1 MSIRNIVGKILI
13 FLKSLSMESDSNNE
27 SVQLQKTITLL
38 KQNPSRD
45 NVNSLLILLKAE
57 FSLKLTSFFRR
68 MAENSKL
75 KHQAKELAED
85 ATSHSFLSYF
95 EQELR
100 NLAKGK
106 TLVCFKKDFR
116 PYAYLLTVGKRYLIR
131 QFKVLDPSV
140 LKSMENY
147 ELQIALT
154 EKSQKAHFFQDIRN
168 MRADLTI
175 RENFERYLKIARAE
189 KILTRQEVAG
199 LMSLYDRDGNIN
211 WMSEDL
217 MITVAAAYNLKS
229 KAKAKLQANKDY
241 LDQLYNQNYPF

>member
-1 MSIRNIVGKILI
+1 
-13 FLKSLSMESDSNNE
+13 MEPDSSHQ
-27 SVQLQKTITLL
+27 SVQLQETITRL
-38 KQNPSRD
+38 KQNPSKD
-45 NVNSLLILLKAE
+45 KVNSLLILLEAE
-57 FSLKLTSFFRR
+57 FSLKLFSFFRI
-68 MAENSKL
+68 MTENSKL
-75 KHQAKELAED
+75 KHQARELAED

-100 NLAKGK
+100 NLVRGK

-116 PYAYLLTVGKRYLIR
+116 PYAYLLTIGKRYLIK

-154 EKSQKAHFFQDIRN
+154 EESQKAHFFQDIRT

-189 KILTRQEVAG
+189 NILTRQEAAG
-199 LMSLYDRDGNIN
+199 LMSLFDRDANIN

-241 LDQLYNQNYPF
+241 LDQLYNQNYSF